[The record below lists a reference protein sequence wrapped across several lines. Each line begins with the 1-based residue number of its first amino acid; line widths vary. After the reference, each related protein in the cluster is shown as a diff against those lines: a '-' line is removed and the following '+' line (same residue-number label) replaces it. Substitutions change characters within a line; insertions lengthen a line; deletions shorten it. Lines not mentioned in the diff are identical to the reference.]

1 MDSMGSSFKL
11 CFSRGTAIAQDF
23 RPREL
28 ACFVIF
34 AYFCYRNLDTYNY
47 WYILIL
53 LLETQGH
60 ETSPYLQQKLDLC
73 SLLPLWSG
81 LVSLSIEF
89 SGGHFW
95 CGSDWFCTCPL
106 QTPRFSA
113 VSTKG
118 RSTVQGLWTRP
129 PTGTKRAWD
138 PVQRLWFLWR
148 KSGDV
153 STDMAQ
159 PSRAVWKIWEMRI
172 ILKWSSEFN
181 RRLEDLEIA

>member
-60 ETSPYLQQKLDLC
+60 ETSPTFSKNWIFVLFCLCGVGLSACQSNSLADISGAGRIGSAPVRCRHPGSQRCLPKVDL
-73 SLLPLWSG
+73 PFR
-81 LVSLSIEF
+81 V
-89 SGGHFW
+89 
-95 CGSDWFCTCPL
+95 CGPD
-106 QTPRFSA
+106 PRRA
-113 VSTKG
+113 RKG
-118 RSTVQGLWTRP
+118 RGIQCNAER
-129 PTGTKRAWD
+129 
-138 PVQRLWFLWR
+138 FLWR

-153 STDMAQ
+153 SMDMAQ

-172 ILKWSSEFN
+172 ILW
-181 RRLEDLEIA
+181 

>member
-60 ETSPYLQQKLDLC
+60 ETSPHLQQKLDLC

-138 PVQRLWFLWR
+138 PVQRRTVSVKKIWR
-148 KSGDV
+148 CVDGHGS
-153 STDMAQ
+153 AQ
-159 PSRAVWKIWEMRI
+159 PCC
-172 ILKWSSEFN
+172 
-181 RRLEDLEIA
+181 LENMGNENNPLVNIQKTMENHHF